1 MDLALLAAVASSYF
15 DVCVAEDTVLIGEV
29 GLGGEVRAVSQIERR
44 VMEAI
49 RLGFKRCVMP
59 AHNLK
64 SFREKGNTE
73 VEWNGMTLVGCADA
87 AQAIRAALPG
97 LVKKD

>member
-1 MDLALLAAVASSYF
+1 MAD
-15 DVCVAEDTVLIGEV
+15 DTVLIGEV

-64 SFREKGNTE
+64 SFREKGKSE

-87 AQAIRAALPG
+87 AQAIRAALPN
-97 LVKKD
+97 LVDKRGNHSE